1 VTCGSIRQMGAAAR
15 NAICRILT
23 QRRKYGTRKGKRMAD
38 HWMWWAL
45 AAVLVGAELMTGT
58 FYLLAVGVAFVA
70 GGVAAWVG
78 ASVPVQLLIGGTL
91 AIALTM
97 VAHRWRMRRVLPAA
111 AALDLGHSVR
121 VLGWK
126 DDGGARVDYRGTQW
140 DAELASPGAPR
151 AETMYIVGTRGST
164 LLIADRR
171 A

>member
-1 VTCGSIRQMGAAAR
+1 MGTAAR

-23 QRRKYGTRKGKRMAD
+23 KRRADEAREGDRMAAY
-38 HWMWWAL
+38 WTWWAL

-70 GGVAAWVG
+70 GGFAAWVG
-78 ASVPVQLLIGGTL
+78 ASVPVQLLIGGAL

-97 VAHRWRMRRVLPAA
+97 AAHRWRTRRALPPP

-121 VLGWK
+121 VLGWN
-126 DDGGARVDYRGTQW
+126 DDGSARVDYRGTQW
-140 DAELASPGAPR
+140 DAELAAPGQGR
-151 AETMYIVGTRGST
+151 AEIMYIVGTRGST